1 VCAGAAP
8 TVIGP
13 SCADPAPISNSFDP
27 KASGYIVMLKSGT
40 SAEREAIRL
49 SKIPGVS
56 VTFLFQGRSPMVS
69 GDISPTA
76 LATLRCDRNV
86 RSVSYVTST
95 SIAWSMPSNNR
106 LEPLRHE

>member
-1 VCAGAAP
+1 
-8 TVIGP
+8 
-13 SCADPAPISNSFDP
+13 
-27 KASGYIVMLKSGT
+27 MLKSGT